1 MNREAIYK
9 YIDAHIDD
17 HIGNIQKWVR
27 QPSVSWDNIGSE
39 DMAQLAAKTYRE
51 LGCQEVEVLEGRFHP
66 GVWAVYDAGAP
77 ITIHNYAMLD
87 TRTVNAREWSFD
99 PWGGELMATGNY
111 PRVLAGRG
119 AMAAKGPYM
128 TWLNALSSI
137 IAVEGTLPV
146 NIMFLAE
153 NEEIMGSPSYRKFA
167 RLKADRLQK
176 VDLSFAPLASQS
188 PSGSVSMGLG
198 LKGMTVVELTASG
211 KNWGKGPINTIH
223 SMAAPLVD
231 CPPFRL
237 AQALATLTEPDGS
250 GCAVKGLKKVW
261 DYRKPLTGEELE
273 LLNNIEKSA
282 RGKDWRDVLPLGGT
296 ENVSI
301 IRGGMDGMNPLINWL
316 YGPSFNIAGLRSG
329 FVGPQTGTIPYI
341 IPGTATA
348 TIDMRLVVE
357 LSPEEIIQA
366 LRDHL
371 DEHGFTDIDI
381 DVFAAFS
388 HNITPISSP
397 ASQAMLKTFKQHQL
411 DYVAW
416 PIQPGGGPWTVI
428 PNMFNV
434 PCVRGGA
441 IGGGAVKPV
450 DEYYVIDGDGKVA
463 GLAES
468 EKYLVDLLCNLAE
481 TVSPRME
488 GK

>member
-1 MNREAIYK
+1 
-9 YIDAHIDD
+9 
-17 HIGNIQKWVR
+17 
-27 QPSVSWDNIGSE
+27 
-39 DMAQLAAKTYRE
+39 
-51 LGCQEVEVLEGRFHP
+51 
-66 GVWAVYDAGAP
+66 
-77 ITIHNYAMLD
+77 
-87 TRTVNAREWSFD
+87 
-99 PWGGELMATGNY
+99 
-111 PRVLAGRG
+111 
-119 AMAAKGPYM
+119 
-128 TWLNALSSI
+128 
-137 IAVEGTLPV
+137 
-146 NIMFLAE
+146 
-153 NEEIMGSPSYRKFA
+153 
-167 RLKADRLQK
+167 
-176 VDLSFAPLASQS
+176 
-188 PSGSVSMGLG
+188 
-198 LKGMTVVELTASG
+198 
-211 KNWGKGPINTIH
+211 
-223 SMAAPLVD
+223 
-231 CPPFRL
+231 
-237 AQALATLTEPDGS
+237 
-250 GCAVKGLKKVW
+250 
-261 DYRKPLTGEELE
+261 
-273 LLNNIEKSA
+273 
-282 RGKDWRDVLPLGGT
+282 
-296 ENVSI
+296 
-301 IRGGMDGMNPLINWL
+301 MDGMNPLINWL

-411 DYVAW
+411 DYIVW

-441 IGGGAVKPV
+441 ICGGAVKPV

-468 EKYLVDLLCNLAE
+468 EKYLVDLLCNLAA